1 MKIKLS
7 TFAPNRLKAMLVVLA
22 ASICISSAYANN
34 NDEVSFDGERVEW
47 VVPFKEGG
55 GSDTWARFFGPRF
68 SQHLNGKPV
77 VVVKNIPG
85 GGSTKGANRFERRAK
100 ANGLN
105 VFSTSASTQIP
116 YLLGDSRVRYEVKRW
131 NVIMATPTGAVVYVR
146 PELGIKNA
154 SELAKLQGQKLKFG
168 SQRAASMDLVGL
180 LAFDM
185 LDLDIHAIFGM
196 KGRGSA
202 RLSFERGEVDI
213 DFQTTSAYL
222 KKVQPLVDEGKAIPL
237 MSFGVLNKEGK
248 IVRDPTFPDL
258 PHVGEVYEMIHGKKP
273 TGVEYNVWKTFFV
286 AGFAAQ
292 KGLFLPKGTP
302 DDVIAEWRNAAQ
314 RVIDQDNFKEESELV
329 LGQYPQLVN
338 EDAVN
343 TLSSALTISE
353 TDKQWVRNYLTENY
367 NARF

>member
-1 MKIKLS
+1 MNIKLS
-7 TFAPNRLKAMLVVLA
+7 TFTPNRLKALLVVLA
-22 ASICISSAYANN
+22 ASSGLSSAYANA
-34 NDEVSFDGERVEW
+34 DEVNFEGERVEW

-100 ANGLN
+100 PDGLN

-116 YLLGDSRVRYEVKRW
+116 YLLGDSRVKYNVKRW

-146 PELGIKNA
+146 PELGIKSA
-154 SELAKLQGQKLKFG
+154 AELTKLQGQKLKFG

-237 MSFGVLNKEGK
+237 MSFGVLNKDGV

-273 TGVEYNVWKTFFV
+273 TGVEYNVWKTFFI

-292 KGLFLPKGTP
+292 KGLFLPQGTP
-302 DDVIAEWRNAAQ
+302 DDVIASWRSAAQ

-329 LGQYPQLVN
+329 LGEYPQLIH

-343 TLSSALTISE
+343 TLSSVLTISD
-353 TDKQWVRNYLTENY
+353 TDKEWVRQYLNDNY
-367 NARF
+367 NTRF

>member
-1 MKIKLS
+1 MNIKLS
-7 TFAPNRLKAMLVVLA
+7 TFTPNRLKALLVVLA
-22 ASICISSAYANN
+22 ASSGLSSAYANA
-34 NDEVSFDGERVEW
+34 DEVNFEGERVEW

-100 ANGLN
+100 PDGLN

-116 YLLGDSRVRYEVKRW
+116 YLLGDSRVKYNVKRW

-146 PELGIKNA
+146 PELGIKSA
-154 SELAKLQGQKLKFG
+154 AELTKLQGQKLKFG

-222 KKVQPLVDEGKAIPL
+222 KKVRPLVDEGKAIPL
-237 MSFGVLNKEGK
+237 MSFGVLNKDGV

-273 TGVEYNVWKTFFV
+273 TGVEYNVWKTFFI

-292 KGLFLPKGTP
+292 KGLFLPQGTP
-302 DDVIAEWRNAAQ
+302 DDVIASWRSAAQ

-329 LGQYPQLVN
+329 LGEYPQLIH

-343 TLSSALTISE
+343 TLSSALTISD
-353 TDKQWVRNYLTENY
+353 TDKEWVRQYLNDNY
-367 NARF
+367 NTRF

>member
-1 MKIKLS
+1 MNIKLS
-7 TFAPNRLKAMLVVLA
+7 TFKANRLKAFLVVLA
-22 ASICISSAYANN
+22 ASSGFSPAYANT
-34 NDEVSFDGERVEW
+34 DEVSFKGERVEW

-100 ANGLN
+100 SNGLN

-116 YLLGDSRVRYEVKRW
+116 YLLGDSRVKYNVKSW

-146 PELGIKNA
+146 PELGIKSA
-154 SELAKLQGQKLKFG
+154 AELAKLQGKKLKFG

-237 MSFGVLNKEGK
+237 MSFGVLNKDGV

-273 TGVEYNVWKTFFV
+273 TGVEYNVWKTFFI

-302 DDVIAEWRNAAQ
+302 DDVIESWRSAAQ

-329 LGQYPQLVN
+329 LGQYPQLIH
-338 EDAVN
+338 EDAVK

-353 TDKQWVRNYLTENY
+353 SDKEWVRQYLNDNY
-367 NARF
+367 NTRF

>member
-22 ASICISSAYANN
+22 ATSGISSAYANN
-34 NDEVSFDGERVEW
+34 NEEVSFADERVEW

-85 GGSTKGANRFERRAK
+85 GGSTKGANRFERRGK

-116 YLLGDSRVRYEVKRW
+116 YLLGDSRVRYDVKRW

-222 KKVQPLVDEGKAIPL
+222 KKYSHLLMKAKPFHLCHLVYLIKKAKL
-237 MSFGVLNKEGK
+237 
-248 IVRDPTFPDL
+248 
-258 PHVGEVYEMIHGKKP
+258 
-273 TGVEYNVWKTFFV
+273 
-286 AGFAAQ
+286 FATQ
-292 KGLFLPKGTP
+292 HFLT
-302 DDVIAEWRNAAQ
+302 
-314 RVIDQDNFKEESELV
+314 
-329 LGQYPQLVN
+329 YH
-338 EDAVN
+338 
-343 TLSSALTISE
+343 T
-353 TDKQWVRNYLTENY
+353 
-367 NARF
+367 

>member
-1 MKIKLS
+1 MNIKLS
-7 TFAPNRLKAMLVVLA
+7 TFTPNRLKALLVVLA
-22 ASICISSAYANN
+22 ASSGLSSAYANA
-34 NDEVSFDGERVEW
+34 DEVNFEGERVEW

-100 ANGLN
+100 PDGLN

-116 YLLGDSRVRYEVKRW
+116 YLLGDSRVKYNVKRW
-131 NVIMATPTGAVVYVR
+131 NVIMATPTGAVVYVC
-146 PELGIKNA
+146 PELGIKSA
-154 SELAKLQGQKLKFG
+154 AELTKLQGQKLKFG

-222 KKVQPLVDEGKAIPL
+222 KKVRPLVDEGKAIPL
-237 MSFGVLNKEGK
+237 MSFGVLNKDGV

-273 TGVEYNVWKTFFV
+273 TGVEYNVWKTFFI

-292 KGLFLPKGTP
+292 KGLFLPQGTP
-302 DDVIAEWRNAAQ
+302 DDVIASWRSAAQ

-329 LGQYPQLVN
+329 LGEYPQLIH

-343 TLSSALTISE
+343 TLSSALTISD
-353 TDKQWVRNYLTENY
+353 TDKEWVRQYLNDNY
-367 NARF
+367 NTRF

>member
-1 MKIKLS
+1 MNIKLS
-7 TFAPNRLKAMLVVLA
+7 TFTPNRLKALLVVLA
-22 ASICISSAYANN
+22 ASSGLSSVYANA
-34 NDEVSFDGERVEW
+34 DEVNFEGERVEW

-100 ANGLN
+100 PNGLN

-116 YLLGDSRVRYEVKRW
+116 YLLGDSRVKYNVKRW

-146 PELGIKNA
+146 PELGIKSA
-154 SELAKLQGQKLKFG
+154 AELTKLQGQKLKFG

-237 MSFGVLNKEGK
+237 MSFGVLNKDGV

-258 PHVGEVYEMIHGKKP
+258 PHVGEVYEMIHGEKP
-273 TGVEYNVWKTFFV
+273 TGVEYNVWKTFFI

-292 KGLFLPKGTP
+292 KGLFLPQGTP
-302 DDVIAEWRNAAQ
+302 DDVIESWRSAAQ

-329 LGQYPQLVN
+329 LGEYPQLIH

-353 TDKQWVRNYLTENY
+353 TDKEWVRQYLNDNY
-367 NARF
+367 NTRF

>member
-1 MKIKLS
+1 MNIKLS
-7 TFAPNRLKAMLVVLA
+7 TFTPNRLKALLVVLA
-22 ASICISSAYANN
+22 ASSGLSSVYANA
-34 NDEVSFDGERVEW
+34 DEVNFEGERVEW

-100 ANGLN
+100 PNGLN

-116 YLLGDSRVRYEVKRW
+116 YLLGDSRVKYNVKRW

-146 PELGIKNA
+146 PELGIKSA
-154 SELAKLQGQKLKFG
+154 AELTKLQGQKLKFG

-237 MSFGVLNKEGK
+237 MSFGVLNKDGV

-258 PHVGEVYEMIHGKKP
+258 PHVGEVYEMIHGEKP
-273 TGVEYNVWKTFFV
+273 TGVEYNVWKTFFI

-292 KGLFLPKGTP
+292 KGLFLPQGTP
-302 DDVIAEWRNAAQ
+302 DDVIESWRSAAQ

-329 LGQYPQLVN
+329 LGEYPQLIQ

-353 TDKQWVRNYLTENY
+353 TDKEWVRQYLNDNY
-367 NARF
+367 NTRF